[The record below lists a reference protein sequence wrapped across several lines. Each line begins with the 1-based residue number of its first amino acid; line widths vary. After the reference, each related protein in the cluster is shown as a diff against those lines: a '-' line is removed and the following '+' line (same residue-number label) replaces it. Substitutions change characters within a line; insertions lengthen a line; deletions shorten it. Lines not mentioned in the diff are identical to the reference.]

1 MRLFLEDT
9 FRSSRWAGC
18 CSVSVSPKPGARSS
32 SSCQKLL
39 FCCQLRL
46 LSEARLQSGAS
57 WLVGL
62 FTSVGWA
69 NTFSLALEGTAIYKI
84 QFSSRLVMAILG
96 GAILP
101 PLQGWLADNLNS
113 IQRSLLV
120 PLIAYD
126 AFYGALGHRIGR
138 ADGSAN
144 RKHRPTGSRSISR
157 SLASHHLLG
166 CW

>member
-1 MRLFLEDT
+1 
-9 FRSSRWAGC
+9 
-18 CSVSVSPKPGARSS
+18 
-32 SSCQKLL
+32 
-39 FCCQLRL
+39 LRL

-57 WLVGL
+57 WLVGI
-62 FTSVGWA
+62 FTSVGWS

-101 PLQGWLADNLNS
+101 QF
-113 IQRSLLV
+113 LV

-126 AFYGALGHRIGR
+126 AFYGALGYRIGCV
-138 ADGSAN
+138 DGSAN

-157 SLASHHLLG
+157 SMASHHLLG

>member
-1 MRLFLEDT
+1 VRKKQILLVVIPLMSWLFL
-9 FRSSRWAGC
+9 WAGKSAPLDAIRYGEGILPPLEGRNPRKC
-18 CSVSVSPKPGARSS
+18 VFRKTPSDYR
-32 SSCQKLL
+32 
-39 FCCQLRL
+39 
-46 LSEARLQSGAS
+46 
-57 WLVGL
+57 
-62 FTSVGWA
+62 
-69 NTFSLALEGTAIYKI
+69 ALEGPAIYKI

-101 PLQGWLADNLNS
+101 QF
-113 IQRSLLV
+113 LV

-126 AFYGALGHRIGR
+126 AFYGALGYRIGR

-157 SLASHHLLG
+157 SMASHHLLG

>member
-9 FRSSRWAGC
+9 FRLSRCAGC

-39 FCCQLRL
+39 FCCRLRL
-46 LSEARLQSGAS
+46 LSEARLQCGES

-62 FTSVGWA
+62 FTSVGFS
-69 NTFSLALEGTAIYKI
+69 NTFSLVLEGTAIYKS
-84 QFSSRLVMAILG
+84 QVSSRLVMAILG

-101 PLQGWLADNLNS
+101 PLPL
-113 IQRSLLV
+113 

-126 AFYGALGHRIGR
+126 AFYGALGYRIGR

-157 SLASHHLLG
+157 SMASHHLLG